1 MGFIQIIELRTD
13 DINGVRK
20 LQDDYRRATAGK
32 NTVRGEILTQDRND
46 PRRYFNIVFFDS
58 YKSAMQNSHL
68 PETQADFENFK
79 PVLDG
84 PPVFYDLDVI
94 DDRR

>member
-1 MGFIQIIELRTD
+1 MGFIQIIEFKTD

-20 LQDDYRRATAGK
+20 LQHDYRQATAGK
-32 NTVRGEILTQDRND
+32 NTIRGEILTQDRNN

-58 YKSAMQNSHL
+58 YESAMQNSHL
-68 PETQADFENFK
+68 SETQADFENYK

-84 PPVFYDLDVI
+84 PAVFYDFDVI

>member
-1 MGFIQIIELRTD
+1 MKYIQIIEFTAG
-13 DINGVRK
+13 DIDAVRK

-32 NTVRGEILTQDRND
+32 STIRGEILTHDRND
-46 PRRYFNIVFFDS
+46 PQRYFNIVFFDS
-58 YKSAMQNSHL
+58 YESAMQNSRL
-68 PETQADFENFK
+68 PETQADFENYK
-79 PVLDG
+79 PELDG

>member
-1 MGFIQIIELRTD
+1 MAFIQIIEFKSD
-13 DINGVRK
+13 DIAGVRK
-20 LQDDYRRATAGK
+20 LQDDYRRAAAGK
-32 NTVRGEILTQDRND
+32 NTIRGEILTRDRSD

-58 YKSAMQNSHL
+58 YESAMQNSRL

-84 PPVFYDLDVI
+84 PPVFRDLDLI
-94 DDRR
+94 DDRH